1 MQGLVAPLRKD
12 MLIRR
17 PTDLTYSDV
26 TPKSVYTQ
34 RREFLRAMGIAGAA
48 AFAGTAAWRLGM
60 PLDEVHANSKL
71 DVASKS
77 PFSTT
82 EKETPYNDV
91 THYNNFY
98 EFGTD
103 KTDPAKNAQKFRTSP
118 WTVSVEGEVKKPR
131 KFSMDEILK
140 IAPLEE
146 RIYRHRCVEAWSIVV
161 PWIGFSFSNLVNLV
175 EPPPKAKFVGFESYF
190 DPRQIPQAKYA
201 GIDFP
206 YVEGLRLDED
216 MH

>member
-1 MQGLVAPLRKD
+1 MQGLVAQLRKD

-26 TPKSVYTQ
+26 TPKFVYTQ

-60 PLDEVHANSKL
+60 PLDEVHATSKV
-71 DVASKS
+71 DVATKS

-82 EKETPYNDV
+82 EKETPHNDV

-103 KTDPAKNAQKFRTSP
+103 KTDPAKKTHKNSP
-118 WTVSVEGEVKKPR
+118 
-131 KFSMDEILK
+131 
-140 IAPLEE
+140 
-146 RIYRHRCVEAWSIVV
+146 
-161 PWIGFSFSNLVNLV
+161 
-175 EPPPKAKFVGFESYF
+175 
-190 DPRQIPQAKYA
+190 IPAA
-201 GIDFP
+201 S
-206 YVEGLRLDED
+206 
-216 MH
+216 